1 MFRQWQEW
9 ILNKIMATTSY
20 IFFGLMLIP
29 LIAFLVWMFKQ
40 DKNRNYIG
48 ISLLVIAMVATAY
61 TIIKLDQTFM
71 KEKAPAA
78 PKASSFR

>member
-1 MFRQWQEW
+1 
-9 ILNKIMATTSY
+9 MATTSY

-29 LIAFLVWMFKQ
+29 LIIFLIWMFKQ

-48 ISLLVIAMVATAY
+48 ITLLVIAMVATAY
-61 TIIKLDQTFM
+61 TIIKLDQNFM
-71 KEKAPAA
+71 KEKAPVA

>member
-1 MFRQWQEW
+1 MV
-9 ILNKIMATTSY
+9 
-20 IFFGLMLIP
+20 IP
-29 LIAFLVWMFKQ
+29 LIIFLVWVFKQ

-48 ISLLVIAMVATAY
+48 ICLLIMAMVAAAY
-61 TIIKLDQTFM
+61 TIIKLDQNFM